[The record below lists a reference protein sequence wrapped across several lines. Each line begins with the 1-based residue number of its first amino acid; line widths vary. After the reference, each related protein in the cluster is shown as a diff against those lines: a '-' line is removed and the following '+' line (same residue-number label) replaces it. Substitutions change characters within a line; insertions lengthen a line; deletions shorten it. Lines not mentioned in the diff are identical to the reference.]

1 MIWRKKHE
9 KLICLCLVV
18 LLCFSIAS
26 PAFASQN
33 DTFSTKI
40 RAIAHSHGVSSASLQ
55 AQAVLDQN
63 SFKRLGYDS
72 SVITPCDL
80 NKDSNI
86 VYEIMFGDVVNQIAI
101 RTDTNGDLVFD
112 FYEDALHTEVRLT
125 NNDELLVNGTLIP
138 APEIKESSETIL
150 AALNTESSGTITPR
164 ARYDQW
170 STSPFFSASSYTNY
184 IDDYKRN
191 TVSWGVST
199 LVGLTIGAVVTI
211 VMSALSVV
219 CPALSSLTVQVGIS
233 VLSGFASA
241 MISYCEIY
249 GMQDAYYSFSFTK
262 YSSTDSVPTQLSYK
276 YIGACYSQRNYK
288 GTRYPHVMYQ
298 LNYFA

>member
-1 MIWRKKHE
+1 MK

-101 RTDTNGDLVFD
+101 RTDTNG
-112 FYEDALHTEVRLT
+112 A
-125 NNDELLVNGTLIP
+125 
-138 APEIKESSETIL
+138 ESSL
-150 AALNTESSGTITPR
+150 HAL
-164 ARYDQW
+164 
-170 STSPFFSASSYTNY
+170 
-184 IDDYKRN
+184 
-191 TVSWGVST
+191 
-199 LVGLTIGAVVTI
+199 
-211 VMSALSVV
+211 
-219 CPALSSLTVQVGIS
+219 
-233 VLSGFASA
+233 A
-241 MISYCEIY
+241 MIS
-249 GMQDAYYSFSFTK
+249 GLLHLSFPLLPIQTILTITK
-262 YSSTDSVPTQLSYK
+262 ETLYLGVS
-276 YIGACYSQRNYK
+276 A
-288 GTRYPHVMYQ
+288 H
-298 LNYFA
+298 

>member
-1 MIWRKKHE
+1 MK

-138 APEIKESSETIL
+138 APKQFWRRLIPNRAESSL
-150 AALNTESSGTITPR
+150 HAL
-164 ARYDQW
+164 
-170 STSPFFSASSYTNY
+170 
-184 IDDYKRN
+184 
-191 TVSWGVST
+191 
-199 LVGLTIGAVVTI
+199 
-211 VMSALSVV
+211 
-219 CPALSSLTVQVGIS
+219 
-233 VLSGFASA
+233 A
-241 MISYCEIY
+241 MIS
-249 GMQDAYYSFSFTK
+249 GLLHLSFPLLPIQTILTITK
-262 YSSTDSVPTQLSYK
+262 ETLYLGVS
-276 YIGACYSQRNYK
+276 A
-288 GTRYPHVMYQ
+288 H
-298 LNYFA
+298 

>member
-1 MIWRKKHE
+1 MK

-101 RTDTNGDLVFD
+101 RTDTNR
-112 FYEDALHTEVRLT
+112 A
-125 NNDELLVNGTLIP
+125 
-138 APEIKESSETIL
+138 ESSL
-150 AALNTESSGTITPR
+150 HAL
-164 ARYDQW
+164 
-170 STSPFFSASSYTNY
+170 
-184 IDDYKRN
+184 
-191 TVSWGVST
+191 
-199 LVGLTIGAVVTI
+199 
-211 VMSALSVV
+211 
-219 CPALSSLTVQVGIS
+219 
-233 VLSGFASA
+233 A
-241 MISYCEIY
+241 MIS
-249 GMQDAYYSFSFTK
+249 GLLHLSFPLLPIQTILTITK
-262 YSSTDSVPTQLSYK
+262 ETLYLGVS
-276 YIGACYSQRNYK
+276 A
-288 GTRYPHVMYQ
+288 H
-298 LNYFA
+298 